1 MASKRDYYE
10 VLGVEKDSRAE
21 VIKKAYKK
29 LALANHPDRNPGD
42 EDAIERFKEASEAF
56 EVLHDTEKRSRY
68 DRYGHAGVTGA
79 NGGPA
84 FTDVGDIFDAF
95 GDLFE
100 GFGFFGGGGRGGRS
114 RARQGASLKT
124 SITIDLLDAAAGC
137 SRNIEIR
144 RKELCTTCD
153 GSGAKPGSRAE
164 TCDYCAGNGQVVQSQ
179 GFFRVQTTCPAC
191 RGEGSIIREKCGDCG
206 GSGRTTKRIQ
216 LEVKIP
222 AGVDNGMQLCLRG
235 EGEPGAAGAMPGDLY
250 VAIRVK
256 EHPLFQRDER
266 HLTCRVP
273 ITCAQAALGT
283 TMEIPILEGR
293 YELAVPAGTQPG
305 EVIKLR
311 GYGMPDPHGGSR
323 GDLFVQISVEVP
335 RGLSG
340 RHEELYRE
348 LAELE
353 QTEVSPHRKSFF
365 DKLKEY
371 FATDDEE
378 SDET

>member
-10 VLGVEKDSRAE
+10 VLGVEKGTHAD

-42 EDAIERFKEASEAF
+42 EDAVERFKEASEAF
-56 EVLHDTEKRSRY
+56 EVLNDTEKRSLY
-68 DRYGHAGVTGA
+68 NRYGHAGVTGA
-79 NGGPA
+79 NGGPS

-100 GFGFFGGGGRGGRS
+100 GFGFSGGGGRGGPS
-114 RARQGASLKT
+114 RARQGTSLKT

-191 RGEGSIIREKCGDCG
+191 RGEGNIVREKCGDCG
-206 GSGRTTKRIQ
+206 GSGRTSEKVQ
-216 LEVKIP
+216 LEVKVP
-222 AGVDNGMQLCLRG
+222 AGVDNGMELRLTG
-235 EGEPGAAGAMPGDLY
+235 EGEPGDAGAPRGDLY

-256 EHPLFQRDER
+256 AHPLFQRDER

-311 GYGMPDPHGGSR
+311 GYGMPRSARRLARRSVRADFRRGAKGGLLGATRRIVSR
-323 GDLFVQISVEVP
+323 TCRIGAHKRQPATEILF
-335 RGLSG
+335 R
-340 RHEELYRE
+340 
-348 LAELE
+348 
-353 QTEVSPHRKSFF
+353 QTEGVFR
-365 DKLKEY
+365 DG
-371 FATDDEE
+371 
-378 SDET
+378 